1 MRKRLAV
8 VGASIGALAVG
19 GLLLVPPA
27 AHATTKAATSASS
40 SGCIVIPLIVP
51 GWHITICL

>member
-27 AHATTKAATSASS
+27 AHASTKASN
-40 SGCIVIPLIVP
+40 CIVIPLVVP
-51 GWHITICL
+51 GWHISICGL